1 MNDLQDQEM
10 EETNSIDEEL
20 KPLNNDEEENSEENS
35 IDEKE
40 HKDEKLYSQDEVD
53 EIVKKRLSRERKRFN
68 KIFDED
74 EFNKDLIRREKEIT
88 LREMKAAAREFLSQ
102 VNVPPEF
109 FNLINFTDWETVEQS
124 LKVIENIKDSF
135 IDPWID
141 KEVSER
147 LRGKTPTKASN
158 SVHDP
163 LKDVFK
169 L

>member
-1 MNDLQDQEM
+1 
-10 EETNSIDEEL
+10 
-20 KPLNNDEEENSEENS
+20 
-35 IDEKE
+35 
-40 HKDEKLYSQDEVD
+40 
-53 EIVKKRLSRERKRFN
+53 
-68 KIFDED
+68 
-74 EFNKDLIRREKEIT
+74 
-88 LREMKAAAREFLSQ
+88 MKAAAREFLSQ